1 MFFQRILEL
10 QSFFK
15 KNLNFNS
22 IDFRFAQL
30 LAEKETHPDFQNSIF
45 LLTLL
50 LSQRLNQGA
59 IFLDE
64 AQFKEGY
71 QKILAYLEAENKST
85 VNFTIRVNFFSLIAE
100 QNGNLYY

>member
-30 LAEKETHPDFQNSIF
+30 LAEKETHPDFQNSIRF

-50 LSQRLNQGA
+50 LSQRFQSRG
-59 IFLDE
+59 
-64 AQFKEGY
+64 
-71 QKILAYLEAENKST
+71 
-85 VNFTIRVNFFSLIAE
+85 NFFR
-100 QNGNLYY
+100 